1 MKSWKLLL
9 AAVLYASVISLAVK
23 VVMNRHESRNL
34 FSELQNLEKE
44 RDKLTALWSR
54 LKLEEGTLLNQVVVE
69 TRAKKEMNMRM
80 PRRSDIKVIH
90 E

>member
-9 AAVLYASVISLAVK
+9 TAVLYVSVIVLAVK
-23 VVMNRHESRNL
+23 VVMNRHEARNL
-34 FSELQNLEKE
+34 FSELQHLEKE

-69 TRAKKEMNMRM
+69 TRARREMRM
-80 PRRSDIKVIH
+80 RVPRQSDIKVIH

>member
-1 MKSWKLLL
+1 MKSWKFLLT
-9 AAVLYASVISLAVK
+9 AVLYVSVIFLAVK
-23 VVMNRHESRNL
+23 VVMNRHEARNL
-34 FSELQNLEKE
+34 FSELQQLEKE

-69 TRAKKEMNMRM
+69 TRARQEMNMRV

>member
-9 AAVLYASVISLAVK
+9 TAVLYVSVILLAVK
-23 VVMNRHESRNL
+23 VVMNRHEARNL
-34 FSELQNLEKE
+34 FSELQHLEKE

-69 TRAKKEMNMRM
+69 TRARQEMKMRV